1 MDRSLYGGN
10 MNTPQRFSSEQLERL
25 QSLTGS
31 PNQLADSKSAQ
42 WRKLLIDDV
51 REALRLPKMPYSNF
65 LSSQCWL
72 AGGSVLRW
80 LCGEMN
86 EDSLKDWDFD
96 FFFPSRKALTST
108 AKKLFAS
115 GYRFS
120 RYSIQGTAWQILTKR
135 LWPPIPVYQRWGEG
149 EGFQFFCEIVDRTN
163 IVALDVLSPEGD
175 LLQLAGVVYRPSPE
189 SLNANSDFTICQ
201 FAMDDRYLYA
211 GEHAWDDLINNRLRV
226 ENIGYPLVTLAR
238 LNRFRKRGFRPDART
253 IYKVSQAV
261 LRRWRWPS

>member
-1 MDRSLYGGN
+1 
-10 MNTPQRFSSEQLERL
+10 MNTPARFSRDQIERIQFLTRSASQVAHSENPQC
-25 QSLTGS
+25 
-31 PNQLADSKSAQ
+31 
-42 WRKLLIDDV
+42 RKLPIGDV
-51 REALRLPKMPYSNF
+51 QEALRLPKMPYSNF
-65 LSSQCWL
+65 LSDQCWL

-96 FFFPSRKALTST
+96 FFFPSRKALIRT
-108 AKKLFAS
+108 AKQLFAS

-120 RYSIQGTAWQILTKR
+120 RYSIKGTAWQILTKR
-135 LWPPIPVYQRWGEG
+135 LWPTIPVYQNWGEG
-149 EGFQFFCEIVDRTN
+149 EGFQFFCEIVERRN
-163 IVALDVLSPEGD
+163 IVALDIFSPEGD
-175 LLQLAGVVYRPSPE
+175 LLQLSGVVYRPNPE

-226 ENIGYPLVTLAR
+226 ERIGYPLVTLAR

-253 IYKVSQAV
+253 IYKVSRAA